1 MQLYTRNLVTF
12 QSPWLLLFFRHSTM
26 AQASFERKRSFQKT
40 MLLVFL
46 LVCLCCAG
54 ITAIFGFVIPV
65 PQLLSVHFGHPPSA
79 TGNASFLTVYLADVI
94 NSLQLGPSTV
104 VENTPPATA
113 LMGQK
118 VPHRTTEQNHP
129 HNIDSDVSIEANGKQ
144 ITNGSILQ
152 RNGTEGRSL
161 TQEVTRSQKQTDQKD
176 RLTNKHRVKEP
187 LSKLVKHKQDT
198 LRFEKALIWT
208 GAPLIR
214 GQPQWQ
220 RLDKNFTAYV
230 YSAHFDDVD
239 LPPRIRV
246 IGILDQALPHVN
258 VTCHFYDRD
267 GGPRLPSVSGA
278 IYHFR
283 GRNGRKWV

>member
-12 QSPWLLLFFRHSTM
+12 HSPWLLLFFRHATM
-26 AQASFERKRSFQKT
+26 AQASFKRKRSFQET

-46 LVCLCCAG
+46 LVCLCCAS

-65 PQLLSVHFGHPPSA
+65 PRLLSFHFGHPASA
-79 TGNASFLTVYLADVI
+79 TGNASFLTAYLADVV
-94 NSLQLGPSTV
+94 NSLHLGPSPV

-118 VPHRTTEQNHP
+118 VPPRTTGQNHP
-129 HNIDSDVSIEANGKQ
+129 HNTNSDVSIEANGKQ

-152 RNGTEGRSL
+152 KHGTEGRNL
-161 TQEVTRSQKQTDQKD
+161 TQEVTRSLK
-176 RLTNKHRVKEP
+176 R
-187 LSKLVKHKQDT
+187 VKHKEDP
-198 LRFEKALIWT
+198 LRFERALNWT

-214 GQPQWQ
+214 GHPRWQ

-246 IGILDQALPHVN
+246 IGVLDQALPHVN

-267 GGPRLPSVSGA
+267 GGPRLRSVSGT

-283 GRNGRKWV
+283 GTNGRKWV